1 MDTCTLQPLMFV
13 QVSVTAW
20 MRYHGLGGGGGLVPG
35 IANVCL
41 NPSQPTISTVASCK
55 HRSQPGVSVKCHKWG
70 NNFTKLC
77 SWTCGHSSWTT
88 LAKKCPLRIHTSL
101 VPHIGCFYCCPTAT
115 RTNIKLCWSWTNAKG
130 LCQRLN
136 FSRVSECVPTI
147 NRREAVEKWIVMT
160 NVKASRTTA
169 LAGTARSGLGL
180 DGRQSVRRTAA
191 AALQGRA
198 VTWWDVSRVV
208 FYPATFLTQL
218 NFLACLWLDGGT
230 SFSPHAS
237 NRIEMWGCCTA
248 QRTRDTD
255 GASVEEWWVSGTVS
269 SFIGV
274 TQKPL
279 RLALLMTS
287 RKCFT
292 INLHYFVSYDDDC
305 DYDAGGGGCCCCCKR
320 WCTKRTVH
328 WQQGTAIAE
337 IATVLNAAAV
347 FRLKAH
353 RRVIISLFDFCRSW
367 KHFISGH
374 TQPLWWR

>member
-1 MDTCTLQPLMFV
+1 MKQRPLVEDGHVHASTFDV
-13 QVSVTAW
+13 RSGVSDCLDEVP
-20 MRYHGLGGGGGLVPG
+20 GLGGGGGLVSG
-35 IANVCL
+35 IAHVCL
-41 NPSQPTISTVASCK
+41 TPSQPTISTVANCK

-101 VPHIGCFYCCPTAT
+101 LPHIGCYFYCPTAT

-147 NRREAVEKWIVMT
+147 NRQVAVEKWIVMT

-169 LAGTARSGLGL
+169 LAGTAQPGLGL

-218 NFLACLWLDGGT
+218 NFLACLWLGGGT
-230 SFSPHAS
+230 SFSPNAS
-237 NRIEMWGCCTA
+237 NRIEMWGCCSTSHSRYRRSERGGVMSVRNCFIFYRRRPKTTTA
-248 QRTRDTD
+248 
-255 GASVEEWWVSGTVS
+255 GTS
-269 SFIGV
+269 
-274 TQKPL
+274 
-279 RLALLMTS
+279 
-287 RKCFT
+287 
-292 INLHYFVSYDDDC
+292 DDIKEMF
-305 DYDAGGGGCCCCCKR
+305 Y
-320 WCTKRTVH
+320 H
-328 WQQGTAIAE
+328 
-337 IATVLNAAAV
+337 
-347 FRLKAH
+347 
-353 RRVIISLFDFCRSW
+353 
-367 KHFISGH
+367 
-374 TQPLWWR
+374 